1 MKKEY
6 GDIISPE
13 KQIFTK
19 QKGRVPFVTNKI
31 KLRKIIMSKVI
42 GIDLGTTN
50 SCVAVYEGG
59 EAKIIP
65 NKEGKN
71 TTPSVV
77 AFTDKGEVLVGDP
90 AKRQAITNPNKTISS
105 IKRIMGLMMSE
116 ENAKAAH
123 DKVTYNIV
131 NKDGMAA
138 VDVDGK
144 VYTPQEISAKI
155 LSKLKEDAEAYLG
168 STVTDAVITV
178 PAYFND
184 AQRKATKDAGTIA
197 GLNVLRIINEPTASA
212 LAYGLESKSDEN
224 VLVYDLGGG
233 TFDVTVLEIS
243 DGTFEVLSTDGNAF
257 LGGDDFDNKIVD
269 YLNSEFKNTHGIDL
283 KNDKMALQR
292 LKDAAENAKKELSS
306 STETEINLP
315 FITMTQAGP
324 QHLVIKLT
332 RAKFEGMIENLI
344 KETIDH
350 IKTAMKES
358 GLDNNAIKE
367 IIMVGGSIRVPLA
380 QKMVSEYFG
389 GKQLNKSVN
398 PDEVVAAGAAI
409 QGGVLRGDVKDVLL
423 LDVTPLSLGIE
434 TLGGVATKI
443 IEKGTTIPVKKSQI
457 FSTAEDNQPAVS
469 ISVVQGEREFAR
481 DNKSLGLFELGD
493 IPAAPR
499 GVPQIEVTFDIDAN
513 GILTVSS
520 TDKGTGKSQ
529 SITISGSSGLSEEEI
544 NKMIQDAE
552 AHKAEDTK
560 RKELVETKNQADALI
575 AQTEKALSENSDK
588 IDAEEKVKIEAAI
601 TDLKDTL
608 KDTDATK
615 EQIDAKVK
623 TLTEAS
629 HKMAEAMYKK
639 DGDQTTGAADS
650 SKKKA
655 DDDVIDAEIE

>member
-1 MKKEY
+1 
-6 GDIISPE
+6 
-13 KQIFTK
+13 
-19 QKGRVPFVTNKI
+19 
-31 KLRKIIMSKVI
+31 MSKVI

-90 AKRQAITNPNKTISS
+90 AKRQAITNPDKTISS
-105 IKRIMGLMMSE
+105 VKRIMGLMMSE
-116 ENAKAAH
+116 EKAKEAH

-131 NKDGMAA
+131 DKNGMAA
-138 VDVDGK
+138 VDVAGT

-155 LSKLKEDAEAYLG
+155 LTKLKEDAEAYIG
-168 STVTDAVITV
+168 SAVTDAVITV

-184 AQRKATKDAGTIA
+184 AQRKATQEAGTIA

-212 LAYGLESKSDEN
+212 LAYGLDSKEEET
-224 VLVYDLGGG
+224 VIVYDLGGG
-233 TFDVTVLEIS
+233 TFDVTTLEIS

-269 YLNSEFKNTHGIDL
+269 FLADDFKANQGVDL

-315 FITMTQAGP
+315 FITMTEAGP
-324 QHLVIKLT
+324 QHLVVKLT
-332 RAKFEGMIENLI
+332 RAKFEGMIEDLI
-344 KETIDH
+344 DETIDH
-350 IKTAMKES
+350 IKVAMKDADLE
-358 GLDNNAIKE
+358 NNEIKE
-367 IIMVGGSIRVPLA
+367 IIMVGGSIRVPKA
-380 QKMVSEYFG
+380 QEMVSAYFG
-389 GKQLNKSVN
+389 GKELNKSVN

-434 TLGGVATKI
+434 TLGGVMTKV
-443 IEKGTTIPVKKSQI
+443 IEKGTTIPVKKSQV

-469 ISVVQGEREFAR
+469 ISVGQGEREFAK
-481 DNKSLGLFELGD
+481 DNKSLGLFELSG
-493 IPAAPR
+493 IPSAPR

-513 GILTVSS
+513 GVLTVSAA
-520 TDKGTGKSQ
+520 DKATGKSQ
-529 SITISGSSGLSEEEI
+529 EIKISGSSGLSDEEI
-544 NKMIQDAE
+544 EKMVQDAE
-552 AHKAEDTK
+552 KHKAEDET
-560 RKELVETKNQADALI
+560 RKEMVDLRNQADALV
-575 AQTEKALSENSDK
+575 AQTEKTMTEMADQ
-588 IDAEEKVKIEAAI
+588 IEEDEKAQIEAAI
-601 TDLKDTL
+601 ADLKEVL
-608 KDTDATK
+608 KDESATK
-615 EQIDAKVK
+615 ETIEEKVK

-629 HKMAEAMYKK
+629 HKMAEKAYAKEQ
-639 DGDQTTGAADS
+639 GEGAPADA
-650 SKKKA
+650 KKA

>member
-1 MKKEY
+1 
-6 GDIISPE
+6 
-13 KQIFTK
+13 
-19 QKGRVPFVTNKI
+19 
-31 KLRKIIMSKVI
+31 MSKVI

-59 EAKIIP
+59 EAKVIP
-65 NKEGKN
+65 NSEGKN

-77 AFTDKGEVLVGDP
+77 AFTDKGETLVGDP
-90 AKRQAITNPNKTISS
+90 AKRQAITNPEKTITS
-105 IKRIMGLMMSE
+105 IKRIMGLMMNE
-116 ENAKAAH
+116 ENAKEAH

-131 NKDGMAA
+131 DKDGMAA
-138 VDVDGK
+138 VDVAGT

-155 LSKLKEDAEAYLG
+155 LSKLKEDAENYIG

-212 LAYGLESKSDEN
+212 LAYGLESKDEEN

-233 TFDVTVLEIS
+233 TFDVTTLEIS

-269 YLNSEFKNTHGIDL
+269 FLNEEFKNSHGIEL

-315 FITMTQAGP
+315 FITMTEAGP
-324 QHLVIKLT
+324 QHLVVKLT
-332 RAKFEGMIENLI
+332 RAKFEGMISTLI
-344 KETIDH
+344 DETISH
-350 IKTAMKES
+350 IKTAMNEADLS
-358 GLDNNAIKE
+358 NDEIKE
-367 IIMVGGSIRVPLA
+367 IIMVGGSTRVPA
-380 QKMVSEYFG
+380 AGEAVSKYFN
-389 GKQLNKSVN
+389 GKKLNKGVN

-443 IEKGTTIPVKKSQI
+443 IEKGTTIPVKKSQV

-469 ISVVQGEREFAR
+469 ISVVQGEREFAK

-544 NKMIQDAE
+544 NKMVQDAE
-552 AHKAEDTK
+552 ENKAADEE
-560 RKELVETKNQADALI
+560 RKALVDLKNQADALI
-575 AQTEKALSENSDK
+575 AQVEKTMTDMGDK
-588 IDAEEKVKIEAAI
+588 VEAEEKAKIEAAI
-601 TDLKDTL
+601 TDLKDVL
-608 KDTDATK
+608 KDENATK
-615 EQIDAKVK
+615 EQIEEKVK
-623 TLTEAS
+623 ALTEAS
-629 HKMAEAMYKK
+629 HKVTEEMYKQQA
-639 DGDQTTGAADS
+639 GGEQAQGQADQA
-650 SKKKA
+650 KKKD

>member
-1 MKKEY
+1 
-6 GDIISPE
+6 
-13 KQIFTK
+13 
-19 QKGRVPFVTNKI
+19 
-31 KLRKIIMSKVI
+31 MSKVI

-90 AKRQAITNPNKTISS
+90 AKRQAITNPHKTISS
-105 IKRIMGLMMSE
+105 IKRIMGLMMDE
-116 ENAKAAH
+116 DKAKEALN
-123 DKVTYNIV
+123 KVTYKIV
-131 NKDGMAA
+131 SKDGMAA
-138 VDVDGK
+138 VDVAGK

-155 LSKLKEDAEAYLG
+155 LTKLKEDAESYLG
-168 STVTDAVITV
+168 QKVTDAVITV

-212 LAYGLESKSDEN
+212 LAYGLESKSEEK

-233 TFDVTVLEIS
+233 TFDVTTLEIS

-269 YLNSEFKNTHGIDL
+269 FLVSEFKNDNGIDL

-306 STETEINLP
+306 AQETEINLP
-315 FITMTQAGP
+315 FITADATGP
-324 QHLVIKLT
+324 KHLVTKLT
-332 RAKFEGMIENLI
+332 RAKFEGMIESLV
-344 KETIDH
+344 KETITH
-350 IKTAMKES
+350 IQTAMKDADLQKNEI
-358 GLDNNAIKE
+358 NE
-367 IIMVGGSIRVPLA
+367 IIMVGGSTRVPLA
-380 QKMVSEYFG
+380 QKMVSDYFD
-389 GKQLNKSVN
+389 GKELNKGVN

-457 FSTAEDNQPAVS
+457 FSTAEDNQPAVT
-469 ISVVQGEREFAR
+469 ISVVQGEREFAK
-481 DNKSLGLFELGD
+481 DNKSLGLFELSN

-513 GILTVSS
+513 GILTVSAK
-520 TDKGTGKSQ
+520 DKGTGKEQ
-529 SITISGSSGLSEEEI
+529 KITITGSTGLSEDEI
-544 NKMIQDAE
+544 NKMVQDAE
-552 AHKAEDTK
+552 QHKADDEQ
-560 RKELVETKNQADALI
+560 RKALVETKNQADALI
-575 AQTEKALSENSDK
+575 AQTEKSMGEMGDK
-588 IDAEEKVKIEAAI
+588 LEAGEKEKIQAAI
-601 TDLKDTL
+601 DELKATL
-608 KDTDATK
+608 KDDNATK
-615 EQIDAKVK
+615 EQIEEKVK
-623 TLTEAS
+623 TLTQAS
-629 HKMAEAMYKK
+629 HKMAEQMYKQEQP
-639 DGDQTTGAADS
+639 GEEAAQS
-650 SKKKA
+650 AKKA